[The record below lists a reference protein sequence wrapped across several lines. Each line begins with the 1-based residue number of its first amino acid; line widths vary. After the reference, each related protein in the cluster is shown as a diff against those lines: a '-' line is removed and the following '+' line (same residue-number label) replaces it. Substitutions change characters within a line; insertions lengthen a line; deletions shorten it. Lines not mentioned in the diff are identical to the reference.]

1 MSYLPDPVSLPAPQ
15 DALNSNGQFSLVSA
29 PQLNQQI
36 LTQQSAN
43 PQNTGLQTVGLQTV
57 GSQISR
63 QRIAFVDSGLDD
75 IETLIKGLENTRV
88 VLVDEQQNG
97 IERITA
103 ELAQYENISEV
114 HIFSHGSSG
123 AIKLGSTLLNGSSI
137 QDYSSDLQQWQR
149 SLSSNAD
156 LLFYGCNFAATDEG
170 VALIDRISRLSGADV
185 AASNDLSGIGGDWQL
200 EVTRGEIESD
210 IALSRDAQA
219 AYKGTL
225 SLLNNGGFE
234 VGLSN
239 WTRFT
244 NTETVSSTVTF
255 SGVRSLRLSQ
265 AASGV
270 SQTVTVTAG
279 ETYQLSGTAKSSAQ
293 GYAAI
298 GLRFFDADFNAVGY
312 SDVLI
317 ESDQWQDYQLED
329 VAPEGAAFAQ
339 VWAYKHPN
347 GGELFVDNLVFDTDA
362 IAPPNPPTA
371 GEELLE
377 NADFESGLNNWGKFT
392 GSESSSAIDPL
403 SGNSALQLSTAGS
416 GVSQFVRAIPGETYN
431 LSGYGKSTSTNY
443 VGLGLNFYDGDYNFL
458 GVRASAQV
466 LSDQWTLY
474 QRSAT
479 APVGTVYAQVWTYRS
494 NAEGDAFFD
503 QFSLTRD
510 GGAPTDTAAPTA
522 TLSASDLSA
531 EGQTA
536 YEFSV
541 TYADETAVDVASLGR
556 GDVRVLGPNGFAQTA
571 DLLAVDVAENGT
583 PRTATYRISAP
594 NATWSE
600 SDNGLYSVRLQRDQ
614 VADTLGN
621 AAAAVDIGEFS
632 VAITD
637 TPEPDY
643 GFIGLQSSTLSV
655 DEAAGSVQVTVLRTG
670 GSDGEVTVDYRTV
683 DSTGRA
689 ATRDQDYIDSS
700 GTLTFANGQT
710 EQSVLIPIVD
720 DGLAEGAETFG
731 FAIDNVGGGATLLA
745 PRTAQITINDN
756 DTLSYRG
763 NQYVLTAS
771 AKTWVQA
778 QAEAESLGGN
788 LVTINAA
795 AEEAW
800 LKQNFGDERFWIG
813 LNDVAE
819 EGTFEWASGEAL
831 TYINWAPNEPNNSGN
846 QDFVTMNFGA
856 SRQWDDDSAFSQY
869 LGIIEIG
876 DSNAPPESQG
886 NGLKGEYFN
895 NKDFTNRAITRTDA
909 NIEFNWGT
917 GSPDPSIGRETFSV
931 RWTGRIEPLYSETY
945 TFRTD
950 TDDGVRLWVNNQL
963 IIDQFVNQARTQHT
977 GNITLSAGQ
986 KYDIRM
992 EYFENTG
999 GASAQ
1004 LSWSSASQP
1013 VEVIPRSQLF
1023 SEPISSN
1030 APIPETVVSALSLP
1044 TAIDW
1049 RAGSDQMFIAE
1060 KGGKVKVYENDEVL
1074 SEPFI
1079 DISNQVNGTRDRGL
1093 LDLALHPDFVN
1104 NPYVYLLFTY
1114 DPPEVF
1120 NNTGEA
1126 GPDGKNNRASRLIR
1140 VTADAANGY
1149 RTAVAN
1155 SEVVLLGKNST
1166 WDNYNGFVNSTVDL
1180 DEPEAGVLP
1189 DGSYLQDFLNADS
1202 ESHTIG
1208 AVEFGPDGALYVSN
1222 GDGASYNRVDPRAA
1236 RVQDVDS
1243 LSGKI
1248 LRIDPITGKGLSD
1261 NPFFNGDADA
1271 NRSKVYQLGLRN
1283 PFRMTIDPD
1292 DGQIYIGDV
1301 GWTKWEE
1308 INAAGAG
1315 ANFGWPYYEG
1325 GNGES
1330 LPTGGYADL
1339 PEAQDFYQNGPS
1351 VAPSLLGLN
1360 HRDDGINAIV
1370 MGDIYKGTVY
1380 DQAYQ
1385 GDLFF
1390 NDLGQGIVRNVSL
1403 DANGNVASV
1412 DTFATGT
1419 SYVVQ
1424 MIEGPD
1430 ELLYYVNLVN
1440 GTVGR
1445 WVFS

>member
-1 MSYLPDPVSLPAPQ
+1 MSDLPDSASQALSTLTSADKNFSQESLLSPSPNP
-15 DALNSNGQFSLVSA
+15 L
-29 PQLNQQI
+29 
-36 LTQQSAN
+36 AN
-43 PQNTGLQTVGLQTV
+43 KSSGL
-57 GSQISR
+57 SR
-63 QRIAFVDSGLDD
+63 QSIAFVDAGLAD
-75 IETLIKGLENTRV
+75 IDTLIEGLENTKV
-88 VLVDEQQNG
+88 VLIDEQQNG
-97 IERITA
+97 IERITSV
-103 ELAQYENISEV
+103 LNRYEDVSEI

-123 AIKLGSTLLNGSSI
+123 ALKLGNTTLNGSNVNRY
-137 QDYSSDLQQWQR
+137 DTDFQQWKA
-149 SLSSNAD
+149 SLSADAD

-170 VALIDRISRLSGADV
+170 VALMEHVGHLSGADV
-185 AASNDLSGIGGDWQL
+185 AASNNVTGIGGDWQL
-200 EVTRGEIESD
+200 EVTRGSIESQ
-210 IALSRDAQA
+210 IALSAAAQA
-219 AYKGTL
+219 NYASDL
-225 SLLNNGGFE
+225 ALLPNGDFE
-234 VGLSN
+234 SGLES
-239 WTRFT
+239 WSIFT
-244 NTETVSSTVTF
+244 DTETISETVSF
-255 SGVRSLRLSQ
+255 SGDRALLLTA
-265 AASGV
+265 AASGANQFL
-270 SQTVTVTAG
+270 SVTAG
-279 ETYQLSGTAKSSAQ
+279 ETYTLSGTTKSSSG

-298 GLRFFDADFNAVGY
+298 GLNFFDADYNFLDGGDLRTTSNR
-312 SDVLI
+312 
-317 ESDQWQDYQLED
+317 WQTSQLEKT
-329 VAPEGAAFAQ
+329 APDGAQFVQ
-339 VWAYKHPN
+339 IWAYKN
-347 GGELFVDNLVFDTDA
+347 SADGEFFVDNLIFDTES
-362 IAPPNPPTA
+362 ITPPEPPAPR
-371 GEELLE
+371 GELLD
-377 NADFESGLNNWGKFT
+377 NAGFESSLSNWGSFT
-392 GSESSSAIDPL
+392 GTESISTTDSI
-403 SGNSALQLSTAGS
+403 SGGAALQLSAAGS
-416 GVSQFVRAIPGETYN
+416 GVSQFVSAEPGTDYV
-431 LSGYGKSTSTNY
+431 LSGYGKSSSTNY
-443 VGLGLNFYDGDYNFL
+443 AGFGLNFYDANYNFV
-458 GVRASAQV
+458 GGSVSAQL
-466 LSDQWTLY
+466 LSNDWTLY
-474 QRSAT
+474 ERATT
-479 APVGTVYAQVWTYRS
+479 APEGTVYAQVWTYRT
-494 NAEGDAFFD
+494 NAEGAVLFD
-503 QFSLTRD
+503 ELSLKPDTA
-510 GGAPTDTAAPTA
+510 APVDTAAPTA

-531 EGQTA
+531 EGQSA
-536 YEFSV
+536 YEFRV
-541 TYADETAVDVASLGR
+541 TYTDETAVDVSSIGR
-556 GDVRVLGPNGFAQTA
+556 GDVGVTGPNGFGQVATFVS
-571 DLLAVDVAENGT
+571 VDSAGDGT
-583 PRTATYRISAP
+583 PRTATYRVSAP
-594 NATWSE
+594 NSVWQAAN
-600 SDNGLYSVRLQRDQ
+600 NGVYTVRLRNNQ
-614 VADTLGN
+614 VEDTLGN
-621 AAAAVDIGEFS
+621 KATAATLGRFTID
-632 VAITD
+632 ITD
-637 TPEPDY
+637 TPEPEF
-643 GFIGLQSSTLSV
+643 GFIGLRSSTLSV
-655 DEAAGSVQVTVLRTG
+655 DEGAGNVRVSIQRTG
-670 GSDGEVTVDYRTV
+670 GSDGEVSVDYRTV
-683 DSTGRA
+683 NSEGRA
-689 ATRDQDYIDSS
+689 ALAGKDYRNRA
-700 GTLTFANGQT
+700 GTLTFADGET
-710 EQSVLIPIVD
+710 ERSVLIPILED
-720 DGLAEGAETFG
+720 TLAEGAETFG
-731 FAIDNVGGGATLLA
+731 FAIDNVRGGATLLA

-756 DTLSYRG
+756 DTLSYLG
-763 NQYVLTAS
+763 NQYVLTTA
-771 AKTWVQA
+771 AKTWTEA

-800 LKQNFGDERFWIG
+800 LKQNFGDDERFWIG
-813 LNDVAE
+813 LNDIAN
-819 EGTFEWASGEAL
+819 EGQFEWASGEAV
-831 TYINWAPNEPNNSGN
+831 TYTNWAPNEPNNANGN
-846 QDFVTMNFGA
+846 QDFGVMNYSA
-856 SRQWDDDSAFSQY
+856 SRQWDDDSPGSQY
-869 LGIIEIG
+869 VGIIEIG
-876 DSNAPPESQG
+876 DSNAPSGSQG
-886 NGLKGEYFN
+886 NGLKGEYYN
-895 NKDFTNRAITRTDA
+895 NLNFTNLALTRTDA
-909 NIEFNWGT
+909 NVEFNWGT

-931 RWTGRIEPLYSETY
+931 RWSGRIEPLYSETY
-945 TFRTD
+945 TFQTG

-963 IIDQFVNQARTQHT
+963 IIDEFVDQGRTNHT
-977 GNITLSAGQ
+977 GTITLSAGQ
-986 KYDIRM
+986 QYDIRM
-992 EYFENTG
+992 EYYENRG
-999 GASAQ
+999 DASAQ
-1004 LSWSSASQP
+1004 LSWSSASQDL
-1013 VEVIPRSQLF
+1013 EVIPKSQLY
-1023 SEPISSN
+1023 SEPIRSD
-1030 APIPETVVSALSLP
+1030 APIPETVVSSLSLP

-1049 RAGSDQMFIAE
+1049 RPGSASGSSSSGSSEGQMFIAE
-1060 KGGKVKVYENDEVL
+1060 KGGKVRIYENGTLLDT
-1074 SEPFI
+1074 PFI
-1079 DISNQVNGTRDRGL
+1079 DISAQVNGTRDRGL
-1093 LDLALHPDFVN
+1093 LDLALHPDFAN

-1120 NNTGEA
+1120 NFTGDA
-1126 GPDGKNNRASRLIR
+1126 GPDGNNNRASRLIR
-1140 VTADAANGY
+1140 VTADASNGY
-1149 RTAVAN
+1149 RSAIAG
-1155 SEVVLLGKNST
+1155 SEIVLLGKNST